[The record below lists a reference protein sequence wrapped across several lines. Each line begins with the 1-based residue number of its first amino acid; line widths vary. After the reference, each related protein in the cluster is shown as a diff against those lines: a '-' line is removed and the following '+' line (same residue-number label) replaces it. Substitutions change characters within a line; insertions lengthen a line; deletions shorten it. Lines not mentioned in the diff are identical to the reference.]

1 MVTKQLNKT
10 LTEIGPGTPMGETI
24 RRYWIPALLS
34 FELPEPDC
42 PPVRV
47 RLLGEDLIAFRDTN
61 GRVGL
66 LDEFCPH
73 RRASLW
79 LARNEECGLRCVYH
93 GWKYDVD
100 GNCVDQMNEPTS
112 FADKIHIKAYSTVE
126 MGDVIWAYMG
136 PVDKKPPV
144 PRFEW
149 TQVPA
154 THRYATKVLQE
165 CNWLQGLEG
174 GIDTSHAPILHRK
187 ISLDTDKPG
196 IPLNSAF
203 VQGRA
208 PKLQV
213 DNTDYG
219 YRYYGVRPMEDD
231 GTYVRAYHYVMPFT
245 QLRPS
250 TGAPHM
256 VDGHFW
262 VPMDDHNVM
271 VWNFGY
277 TFGEEPLS
285 PGEGYE
291 RGSGNNFG
299 TDVIIENGFRSV
311 RNKGNDWLIDRQAQ
325 KHETFTGIQGINT
338 QDRAVQEAMG
348 TVVDRSKEFLGPAD
362 IAIVQAR
369 RLLED
374 ATKTVEDGGDPPGV
388 GASYYHIR
396 AAESVFGPG
405 VDWHEEL
412 MDHMYPAEPA
422 VTIRQGC

>member
-1 MVTKQLNKT
+1 M
-10 LTEIGPGTPMGETI
+10 
-24 RRYWIPALLS
+24 
-34 FELPEPDC
+34 
-42 PPVRV
+42 
-47 RLLGEDLIAFRDTN
+47 
-61 GRVGL
+61 
-66 LDEFCPH
+66 
-73 RRASLW
+73 
-79 LARNEECGLRCVYH
+79 
-93 GWKYDVD
+93 
-100 GNCVDQMNEPTS
+100 
-112 FADKIHIKAYSTVE
+112 E

-154 THRYATKVLQE
+154 THRYTTKVLQE